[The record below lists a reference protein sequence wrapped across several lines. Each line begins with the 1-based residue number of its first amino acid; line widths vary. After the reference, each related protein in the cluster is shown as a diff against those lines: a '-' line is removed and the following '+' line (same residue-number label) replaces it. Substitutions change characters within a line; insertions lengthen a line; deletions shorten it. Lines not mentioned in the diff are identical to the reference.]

1 MMLLSIQSHVAY
13 GHVGNAAAVFPLQ
26 RLGIEV
32 LPVHTV
38 QFASHVGYGPP
49 QGSVMDAAA
58 LGAVIDGLEAR
69 GALARCDGVLSGY
82 LGSPALGAVVLDAVV
97 RVRRHNPRAVYCC
110 DPVIGD
116 IDGGIYVAP
125 EIVAFFRDCAIPQAT
140 IVTPNAFELA
150 EISGRAIETLNDAKA
165 AIVHLQRQGPRVV
178 LATSLHLAD
187 TPKNMM
193 DVVVADGARVARVRT
208 PLLPGVLHG
217 TGDLIAAL
225 FTAHY
230 LRTGVAERAAEAAVS
245 SVYGVIARTLSE
257 RRAELALV
265 VAQDEFVAPTRGFI
279 AEPVS

>member
-26 RLGIEV
+26 RLGIDV

-38 QFASHVGYGPP
+38 QFASHAGYGPP
-49 QGSVMDAAA
+49 QGSVMDAASI
-58 LGAVIDGLEAR
+58 GAVIDGLEAR
-69 GALARCDGVLSGY
+69 GALARCDGILTGY
-82 LGSPALGAVVLDAVV
+82 LGSAALGAVVLDAVA
-97 RVRRHNPRAVYCC
+97 RVRRHNPRAIYCC

-116 IDGGIYVAP
+116 SDGGVYVAP
-125 EIVAFFRDCAIPQAT
+125 EIVAFFRDQAIPRAN

-150 EISGRAIETLNDAKA
+150 EFSGRVVETLDDAKV
-165 AIVHLQRQGPRVV
+165 AIACLQRQGPQIV
-178 LATSLHLAD
+178 LATSLQLAD
-187 TPKNMM
+187 TPAGMI
-193 DVVVADGARVARVRT
+193 DVVVADGAHVARVRT

-230 LRTGVAERAAEAAVS
+230 LRSGSAERAAEAAVS

-257 RRAELALV
+257 GRTELALV
-265 VAQDEFVAPTRGFI
+265 TAQDEFIAPSHRFV
-279 AEPVS
+279 AEPV

>member
-38 QFASHVGYGPP
+38 QFASHAGYGPP

-58 LGAVIDGLEAR
+58 IGAVIDGLETR
-69 GALARCDGVLSGY
+69 GALARCDGVLTGY
-82 LGSPALGAVVLDAVV
+82 LGSPALGDVVLDAVA
-97 RVRRHNPRAVYCC
+97 RVRRHNPRAIYCC
-110 DPVIGD
+110 DPVVGD
-116 IDGGIYVAP
+116 TDGGIYVAP
-125 EIVAFFRDCAIPQAT
+125 EIVTFFRDRAIPQAT

-150 EISGRAIETLNDAKA
+150 EFAGGAVATVDDAKA
-165 AIVHLQRQGPRVV
+165 AIAHLQRRGPQVV

-187 TPKNMM
+187 TPARMI
-193 DVVVADGARVARVRT
+193 DVLVADGARVARVRT

-230 LRTGVAERAAEAAVS
+230 LRSGVAAHAAEAAVS
-245 SVYGVIARTLSE
+245 SVFGVIARTLSE
-257 RRAELALV
+257 RREELALV
-265 VAQDEFVAPTRGFI
+265 AAQDEFVTPSHRFV
-279 AEPVS
+279 AEPV

>member
-69 GALARCDGVLSGY
+69 GALARCDGILSGY

-116 IDGGIYVAP
+116 TDGGIYVAP
-125 EIVAFFRDCAIPQAT
+125 EIVAFFRDRAIPQAT
-140 IVTPNAFELA
+140 IVAPNALELA
-150 EISGRAIETLNDAKA
+150 EISGRVIETLNDAKA
-165 AIVHLQRQGPRVV
+165 AIVHLQQRGPQVM

-187 TPKNMM
+187 TPMNMM
-193 DVVVADGARVARVRT
+193 DVLVADGARVARVRT

-245 SVYGVIARTLSE
+245 SVFGVIARTLSE

-265 VAQDEFVAPTRGFI
+265 AAQDEFVAPTHRFA
-279 AEPVS
+279 AEPV

>member
-82 LGSPALGAVVLDAVV
+82 LGSPALGAVVLDAVA

-116 IDGGIYVAP
+116 ADGGIYVAQ
-125 EIVAFFRDCAIPQAT
+125 EIVAFFRDRAIPQAN
-140 IVTPNAFELA
+140 IITPNAFELA
-150 EISGRAIETLNDAKA
+150 EFAGRAIETLDDAKA
-165 AIVHLQRQGPRVV
+165 AIAHLQRQGPQVV

-187 TPKNMM
+187 TPTTMM
-193 DVVVADGARVARVRT
+193 DVLVGDGARVARVRT

-257 RRAELALV
+257 QRAELALV
-265 VAQDEFVAPTRGFI
+265 AAQDEFIAPSHRFA
-279 AEPVS
+279 AEPV

>member
-1 MMLLSIQSHVAY
+1 MLLLSIQSHVAY

-38 QFASHVGYGPP
+38 QFASHAGYGPP

-58 LGAVIDGLEAR
+58 IRAVIDGLDAR
-69 GALARCDGVLSGY
+69 GALARCDGILTGY
-82 LGSPALGAVVLDAVV
+82 LGSAALGEAVLDAVA
-97 RVRRHNPRAVYCC
+97 RVRHHNPRAVYCC

-116 IDGGIYVAP
+116 SDGGVYVAP
-125 EIVAFFRDCAIPQAT
+125 EIVAFFRDRAILQAT

-150 EISGRAIETLNDAKA
+150 TFSGRRIATLDDAKA
-165 AIVHLQRQGPRVV
+165 AIARLQEQGPQLV

-187 TPKNMM
+187 TPANTV
-193 DVVVADGARVARVRT
+193 DVLVADGPHVARVRT

-230 LRTGVAERAAEAAVS
+230 LRGGEAARAAEAAVS
-245 SVYGVIARTLSE
+245 SVFGVIARTLHE
-257 RRAELALV
+257 KRTELALV
-265 VAQDEFVAPTRGFI
+265 AAQDEFVAPSQRFG
-279 AEPVS
+279 AEPV

>member
-1 MMLLSIQSHVAY
+1 MNLLSIQSHVAY

-82 LGSPALGAVVLDAVV
+82 LGSPALGAVVLDAVA

-116 IDGGIYVAP
+116 ADGGIYVAQ
-125 EIVAFFRDCAIPQAT
+125 EIVAFFRDRAIPQAN
-140 IVTPNAFELA
+140 IITPNAFELA
-150 EISGRAIETLNDAKA
+150 EFAGRAIETLDDAKA
-165 AIVHLQRQGPRVV
+165 AIVHLQRQGPWVV

-187 TPKNMM
+187 TPTTMM
-193 DVVVADGARVARVRT
+193 DVLVADGARVARVRT

-257 RRAELALV
+257 QRAELALV
-265 VAQDEFVAPTRGFI
+265 AAQDEFIAPSHRFA
-279 AEPVS
+279 AEPV

>member
-82 LGSPALGAVVLDAVV
+82 LGSPALGAVVLDAVA

-116 IDGGIYVAP
+116 TDGGIYVAQ
-125 EIVAFFRDCAIPQAT
+125 EIVAFFRDRAIPQAN
-140 IVTPNAFELA
+140 IITPNAFELA
-150 EISGRAIETLNDAKA
+150 EFAGRGIETLDDAKA

-187 TPKNMM
+187 TPTTMM
-193 DVVVADGARVARVRT
+193 DVLVADGARVARVRT

-257 RRAELALV
+257 QRAELALV
-265 VAQDEFVAPTRGFI
+265 AAQDEFIAPSHRLA
-279 AEPVS
+279 AEPV

>member
-82 LGSPALGAVVLDAVV
+82 LGSPALGAVVLDAVA

-116 IDGGIYVAP
+116 TDGGIYVAQ
-125 EIVAFFRDCAIPQAT
+125 EIVAFFRDRAIPQAN
-140 IVTPNAFELA
+140 IITPNAFELA
-150 EISGRAIETLNDAKA
+150 EFAGRAIETLDDAKA
-165 AIVHLQRQGPRVV
+165 AIAHLQQQGPRVV

-187 TPKNMM
+187 TPTTMM
-193 DVVVADGARVARVRT
+193 DVLVADGARVARVRT

-230 LRTGVAERAAEAAVS
+230 LRTGVAERAAEVAVS

-257 RRAELALV
+257 QRAELALV
-265 VAQDEFVAPTRGFI
+265 AAQDEFIAPSYRFA
-279 AEPVS
+279 AEPV

>member
-1 MMLLSIQSHVAY
+1 MLLSIQSHVAY

-82 LGSPALGAVVLDAVV
+82 LGSPALGAVVLDAVA

-116 IDGGIYVAP
+116 TDGGIYVAQ
-125 EIVAFFRDCAIPQAT
+125 EIVAFFRDRAIPQAN
-140 IVTPNAFELA
+140 IITPNAFELA
-150 EISGRAIETLNDAKA
+150 EFAGRGIGTLGDAKA

-187 TPKNMM
+187 TPTTMM
-193 DVVVADGARVARVRT
+193 DVLVGDGARVARVRT

-257 RRAELALV
+257 QRAELALV
-265 VAQDEFVAPTRGFI
+265 AAQDEFIAPSHRFA
-279 AEPVS
+279 AEPV

>member
-82 LGSPALGAVVLDAVV
+82 LGSPALGAVVLDAVA

-116 IDGGIYVAP
+116 TDGGIYVAQ
-125 EIVAFFRDCAIPQAT
+125 EIVAFFRDRAIPQAN
-140 IVTPNAFELA
+140 IITPNAFELA
-150 EISGRAIETLNDAKA
+150 EFAGRAIETLDDAKA

-187 TPKNMM
+187 TPMTMM
-193 DVVVADGARVARVRT
+193 DVLVADGARVARVRT

-257 RRAELALV
+257 QRAELALV
-265 VAQDEFVAPTRGFI
+265 AAQDEFIAPLHRFA
-279 AEPVS
+279 AEPV

>member
-1 MMLLSIQSHVAY
+1 MLLSIQSHVAY

-69 GALARCDGVLSGY
+69 GALARCDGILSGY

-116 IDGGIYVAP
+116 TDGGIYVAP
-125 EIVAFFRDCAIPQAT
+125 EIVAFFRDRAIPQAT
-140 IVTPNAFELA
+140 IVAPNALELA
-150 EISGRAIETLNDAKA
+150 EISGRVIETLNDAKA
-165 AIVHLQRQGPRVV
+165 AIVHLQQRGPQVM

-187 TPKNMM
+187 TPMNMM
-193 DVVVADGARVARVRT
+193 DVLVADGARVARVRT

-245 SVYGVIARTLSE
+245 SVFGVIARTLSE

-265 VAQDEFVAPTRGFI
+265 AAQDEFVAPTHRFA
-279 AEPVS
+279 AEPV

>member
-49 QGSVMDAAA
+49 QGSVMNAAA

-82 LGSPALGAVVLDAVV
+82 LGSPALGAVVLDAVA

-116 IDGGIYVAP
+116 TDGGIYVAQ
-125 EIVAFFRDCAIPQAT
+125 EIVAFFRDRAIPQAN
-140 IVTPNAFELA
+140 IITPNAFELA
-150 EISGRAIETLNDAKA
+150 EFAGRAIETLDDAKA
-165 AIVHLQRQGPRVV
+165 AIAHLQRQGPRVV

-187 TPKNMM
+187 TPTTMM
-193 DVVVADGARVARVRT
+193 DVLVADGARVARVRT

-257 RRAELALV
+257 QRAELALV
-265 VAQDEFVAPTRGFI
+265 AAQDEFIAPSHRFA
-279 AEPVS
+279 AEPV